1 MNIYLISNE
10 SFRLINDEIKK
21 IVKDNSYEI
30 FNLNKSSIK
39 EVIEEAS
46 YFSLDNN
53 IKYLVISNANIFGSD
68 KVDDSTTE
76 LLLKYMDNPN
86 TNTVLIFTTQKQL
99 DSRKKIVKELKN
111 KYKVINSPKMD
122 RKALNNYLTNYV
134 KQNEFDIDYQTI
146 NYIINNSYNDLD
158 IMLNEIDKIM
168 LYYNFPCRIKY
179 DDVIKIVG
187 EELDS
192 NNFHFVNAVIEKN
205 LETALKVLNNLKVY
219 KVDATVLA
227 TLLAREYRLMFYVKK
242 MYQEKISLNE
252 ICSNLSLA
260 DWQVNKLY
268 NNGLHYSENEL
279 LKNLV
284 DLCNIDM
291 NIKKGIWDKDIALYG
306 FLLDACI

>member
-10 SFRLINDEIKK
+10 SFRLIDKEISK

-39 EVIEEAS
+39 EVLEEAA

-53 IKYLVISNANIFGSD
+53 KKFLVVSNSDIFGSD
-68 KVDDSTTE
+68 KIDESITDA
-76 LLLKYMDNPN
+76 LINYFNNPN
-86 TNTVLIFTTQKQL
+86 LNTVIIFTTQKPI
-99 DSRKKIVKELKN
+99 DSRKKIVKELKS
-111 KYKVINSPKMD
+111 KYKIINTPKMD
-122 RKALNNYLTNYV
+122 KKTINSLLTNYV
-134 KQNEFDIDYQTI
+134 KENDFDIDYQSV
-146 NYIINNSYNDLD
+146 NYIVNNCYNNLD
-158 IMLNEIDKIM
+158 IMFNELDKIM

-179 DDVIKIVG
+179 QDVVAIVG
-187 EELDS
+187 TELDN
-192 NNFHFVNAVIEKN
+192 NNFHFVSAVVEKK
-205 LETALKVLNNLKVY
+205 LDEALKLLNSLKIY
-219 KVDATVLA
+219 KVDSNVLA
-227 TLLAREYRLMFYVKK
+227 TLLAREYRLMYYVKK
-242 MYQEKISLNE
+242 MYQNKISLSE

-268 NNGLHYSENEL
+268 NNGIHYSESEL

-306 FLLDACI
+306 FLLDACS

>member
-10 SFRLINDEIKK
+10 SFRLIDKEISK

-39 EVIEEAS
+39 EILEEAS

-53 IKYLVISNANIFGSD
+53 KKFLVVSNSDIFGSD
-68 KVDDSTTE
+68 KIDDNLTE
-76 LLLKYMDNPN
+76 SLINYFNNPNPN
-86 TNTVLIFTTQKQL
+86 TVIIFTTQKPI
-99 DSRKKIVKELKN
+99 DSRKKIVKELKS
-111 KYKVINSPKMD
+111 KYKIINTPKMD
-122 RKALNNYLTNYV
+122 KKTINSLLTNYV
-134 KQNEFDIDYQTI
+134 KENDFDIDYQSV
-146 NYIINNSYNDLD
+146 NYIVNNCYNNLD
-158 IMLNEIDKIM
+158 IMFNELDKIM

-179 DDVIKIVG
+179 QDVVAIVG
-187 EELDS
+187 TELDN
-192 NNFHFVNAVIEKN
+192 NNFHFVSAVVEKK
-205 LETALKVLNNLKVY
+205 LDEALKLLNSLKIY
-219 KVDATVLA
+219 KVDSNVLA
-227 TLLAREYRLMFYVKK
+227 TLLAREYRLMYYVKK
-242 MYQEKISLNE
+242 MYQNKISLSE

-268 NNGLHYSENEL
+268 NNGIHYSESEL

-306 FLLDACI
+306 FLLDACS

>member
-10 SFRLINDEIKK
+10 SFKLINEEIKK
-21 IVKDNSYEI
+21 IVKGNNYET
-30 FNLNKSSIK
+30 FNLNKCSIK

-46 YFSLDNN
+46 YFSLDSNV
-53 IKYLVISNANIFGSD
+53 KYLVVSNANIFGSD
-68 KVDDSTTE
+68 KVDDVTTD
-76 LLLKYMDNPN
+76 LVLKYMANPN
-86 TNTVLIFTTQKQL
+86 PNTVLIFTTQKTI
-99 DSRKKIVKELKN
+99 DTRKKIVKELKN
-111 KYKVINSPKMD
+111 KYKVINTPKMD
-122 RKALNNYLTNYV
+122 RKSLSSFLIDYIR
-134 KQNEFDIDYQTI
+134 QNDFDIDYQTI
-146 NYIINNSYNDLD
+146 NYVINNSYNDLD
-158 IMLNEIDKIM
+158 IMLNELDKVM

-205 LETALKVLNNLKVY
+205 LANALKILNSLKVY

-242 MYQEKISLNE
+242 LYQEKVSISE

-268 NNGLHYSENEL
+268 NNGLHYSEKEL
-279 LKNLV
+279 LRNLV

-306 FLLDACI
+306 FLLDACV

>member
-10 SFRLINDEIKK
+10 SFRLINEEIKK
-21 IVKDNSYEI
+21 IVKGNNYET
-30 FNLNKSSIK
+30 FNLNKCSIK

-46 YFSLDNN
+46 YFSLDSNV
-53 IKYLVISNANIFGSD
+53 KYLVVSNANIFGSD
-68 KVDDSTTE
+68 KIGDVTTD
-76 LLLKYMDNPN
+76 LVLKYMTNPN
-86 TNTVLIFTTQKQL
+86 PNTVLIFTTQKTI
-99 DSRKKIVKELKN
+99 DTRKKIVKELKN
-111 KYKVINSPKMD
+111 KYKVINTPKMD
-122 RKALNNYLTNYV
+122 RKSLSSFLIDYIR
-134 KQNEFDIDYQTI
+134 QNDFDIDYQTI
-146 NYIINNSYNDLD
+146 NYVINNSYNDLD
-158 IMLNEIDKIM
+158 IMLNELDKVM

-205 LETALKVLNNLKVY
+205 LANALKILKSLKVY

-242 MYQEKISLNE
+242 LYQEKVSISE

-268 NNGLHYSENEL
+268 NNGLHYSEKEL
-279 LKNLV
+279 LRNLV

-306 FLLDACI
+306 FLLDACV

>member
-10 SFRLINDEIKK
+10 SFRLIDKEISK

-39 EVIEEAS
+39 EVLEEAA

-53 IKYLVISNANIFGSD
+53 KKFLVVSNSDIFGSD
-68 KVDDSTTE
+68 KIDESITDA
-76 LLLKYMDNPN
+76 LINYFNNPNPN
-86 TNTVLIFTTQKQL
+86 TVIIFTTQKPI
-99 DSRKKIVKELKN
+99 DSRKKIVKELKS
-111 KYKVINSPKMD
+111 KYKIINTPKMD
-122 RKALNNYLTNYV
+122 KKTINSLLTNYV
-134 KQNEFDIDYQTI
+134 KENDFDIDYQSV
-146 NYIINNSYNDLD
+146 NYIVNNCYNNLD
-158 IMLNEIDKIM
+158 IMFNELDKIM

-179 DDVIKIVG
+179 QDVVAIVG
-187 EELDS
+187 TELDN
-192 NNFHFVNAVIEKN
+192 NNFHFVSAVVEKK
-205 LETALKVLNNLKVY
+205 LDEALKLLNSLKIY
-219 KVDATVLA
+219 KVDSNVLA
-227 TLLAREYRLMFYVKK
+227 TLLAREYRLMYYVKK
-242 MYQEKISLNE
+242 MYQNKISLSE

-268 NNGLHYSENEL
+268 NNGIHYSESEL

-306 FLLDACI
+306 FLLDACS

>member
-10 SFRLINDEIKK
+10 SFRLINEEIKK
-21 IVKDNSYEI
+21 IVKGNNYET
-30 FNLNKSSIK
+30 FNLNKCSIK

-46 YFSLDNN
+46 YFSLDSNV
-53 IKYLVISNANIFGSD
+53 KYLVVSNANIFGSD
-68 KVDDSTTE
+68 KIGDVTTD
-76 LLLKYMDNPN
+76 LVLKYMANPN
-86 TNTVLIFTTQKQL
+86 PNTVLIFTTQKTI
-99 DSRKKIVKELKN
+99 DTRKKIVKELKN
-111 KYKVINSPKMD
+111 KYKVINTPKMD
-122 RKALNNYLTNYV
+122 RKSLSSFLIDYIR
-134 KQNEFDIDYQTI
+134 QNDFDIDYQTI
-146 NYIINNSYNDLD
+146 NYVINNSYNDLD
-158 IMLNEIDKIM
+158 IMLNELDKVM

-205 LETALKVLNNLKVY
+205 LANALKILNSLKVY

-227 TLLAREYRLMFYVKK
+227 TLLAREYRLMFYIKK
-242 MYQEKISLNE
+242 LYQEKVSISE

-268 NNGLHYSENEL
+268 NNGLHYSEKEL
-279 LKNLV
+279 LRNLV

-306 FLLDACI
+306 FLLDACV

>member
-10 SFRLINDEIKK
+10 SFRLINEEIKK
-21 IVKDNSYEI
+21 IVKGNNYET
-30 FNLNKSSIK
+30 FNLNKCSIK

-46 YFSLDNN
+46 YFSLDSNV
-53 IKYLVISNANIFGSD
+53 KYLVVSNANIFGSD
-68 KVDDSTTE
+68 KVDDVTTD
-76 LLLKYMDNPN
+76 LVLKYMANPN
-86 TNTVLIFTTQKQL
+86 PNTVLIFTTQKTI
-99 DSRKKIVKELKN
+99 DTRKKIVKELKN
-111 KYKVINSPKMD
+111 KYKVINTPKMD
-122 RKALNNYLTNYV
+122 RKSLSSFLIDYIR
-134 KQNEFDIDYQTI
+134 QNDFDIDYQTI
-146 NYIINNSYNDLD
+146 NYVINNSYNDLD
-158 IMLNEIDKIM
+158 IMLNELDKVM

-205 LETALKVLNNLKVY
+205 LANALKILNSLKVY

-242 MYQEKISLNE
+242 LYQEKVSISE

-268 NNGLHYSENEL
+268 NNGLHYSEKEL
-279 LKNLV
+279 LRNLV

-306 FLLDACI
+306 FLLDACV

>member
-10 SFRLINDEIKK
+10 SFRLINEQIKK
-21 IVKDNSYEI
+21 IVKGNNYET
-30 FNLNKSSIK
+30 FNLNKCSIK

-46 YFSLDNN
+46 YFSLDSNV
-53 IKYLVISNANIFGSD
+53 KYLVVSNANIFGSD
-68 KVDDSTTE
+68 KVDDVTTD
-76 LLLKYMDNPN
+76 LVLKYMANPN
-86 TNTVLIFTTQKQL
+86 PNTVLIFTTQKTI
-99 DSRKKIVKELKN
+99 DTRKKIVKELKN
-111 KYKVINSPKMD
+111 KYKVINTPKMD
-122 RKALNNYLTNYV
+122 RKSLSSFLIDYIR
-134 KQNEFDIDYQTI
+134 QNDFDIDYQTI
-146 NYIINNSYNDLD
+146 NYVINNSYNDLD
-158 IMLNEIDKIM
+158 IMLNELDKVM

-205 LETALKVLNNLKVY
+205 LANALKILNSLKVY

-227 TLLAREYRLMFYVKK
+227 TLLAREYRLMFYIKK
-242 MYQEKISLNE
+242 LYQEKVNISE

-268 NNGLHYSENEL
+268 NNGLHYSEKEL
-279 LKNLV
+279 LRNLV

-306 FLLDACI
+306 FLLDACV

>member
-10 SFRLINDEIKK
+10 SFRLINEEIKK
-21 IVKDNSYEI
+21 IVKGNNYET
-30 FNLNKSSIK
+30 FNLNKCSIK

-46 YFSLDNN
+46 YFSLDSNV
-53 IKYLVISNANIFGSD
+53 KYLVVSNANIFGSD
-68 KVDDSTTE
+68 KIGDVTTD
-76 LLLKYMDNPN
+76 LVLKYMANPN
-86 TNTVLIFTTQKQL
+86 PNTVLIFTTQKTI
-99 DSRKKIVKELKN
+99 DTRKKIVKELKN
-111 KYKVINSPKMD
+111 KYKVINTPKMD
-122 RKALNNYLTNYV
+122 RKSLSSFLIDYIR
-134 KQNEFDIDYQTI
+134 QNDFDIDYQTI
-146 NYIINNSYNDLD
+146 NYVINNSYNDLD
-158 IMLNEIDKIM
+158 IMLNELDKVM

-205 LETALKVLNNLKVY
+205 LANALKILNSLKVY

-227 TLLAREYRLMFYVKK
+227 TLLAREYRLMFYIKK
-242 MYQEKISLNE
+242 LYQEKVNISE

-268 NNGLHYSENEL
+268 NNGLHYSEKEL
-279 LKNLV
+279 LRNLV

-306 FLLDACI
+306 FLLDACV

>member
-10 SFRLINDEIKK
+10 SFRLIDKEISK

-39 EVIEEAS
+39 EVLEEAA

-53 IKYLVISNANIFGSD
+53 KKFLVVSNSDIFGSD
-68 KVDDSTTE
+68 KIDESITDA
-76 LLLKYMDNPN
+76 LINYFNNPN
-86 TNTVLIFTTQKQL
+86 SNTVIIFTTQKPI
-99 DSRKKIVKELKN
+99 DSRKKIVKELKS
-111 KYKVINSPKMD
+111 KYKIINTPKMD
-122 RKALNNYLTNYV
+122 KKTINSLLTNYV
-134 KQNEFDIDYQTI
+134 KEQDFDIDWETV
-146 NYIINNSYNDLD
+146 NYVINNSYSNLD
-158 IMLNEIDKIM
+158 IMFNELDKIM

-179 DDVIKIVG
+179 QDVVAIVG
-187 EELDS
+187 TELDN
-192 NNFHFVNAVIEKN
+192 NNFHFVSAVVEKK
-205 LETALKVLNNLKVY
+205 LDEALKLLNSLKIY
-219 KVDATVLA
+219 KVDSNVLA
-227 TLLAREYRLMFYVKK
+227 TLLAREYRLMYYVKK
-242 MYQEKISLNE
+242 MYQNKISLSE

-268 NNGLHYSENEL
+268 NNGIHYSESEL

-306 FLLDACI
+306 FLLDACS